1 MKNKHKA
8 LVSCRKKAKQISSL
22 EIVRKRHKFSRR
34 YMRKIPQRVTTSGKK
49 TPSHKKVT
57 EYIYSCCI
65 WRSLWTFSEE
75 KKSDNLCNFFS
86 INVLLQVPLQN
97 EGQNGELVE
106 NDVKKFLK
114 KFSQD
119 KLNISPR
126 EPSESHAS
134 VDPSPWDPEH
144 TPVSIDRHSR
154 HDLTGSERFL
164 PCQDCYIDLD
174 LFL

>member
-1 MKNKHKA
+1 M
-8 LVSCRKKAKQISSL
+8 
-22 EIVRKRHKFSRR
+22 
-34 YMRKIPQRVTTSGKK
+34 Y
-49 TPSHKKVT
+49 
-57 EYIYSCCI
+57 
-65 WRSLWTFSEE
+65 
-75 KKSDNLCNFFS
+75 FFS

-97 EGQNGELVE
+97 DGQNGELVE

-144 TPVSIDRHSR
+144 TPVFIDLDLHSR
-154 HDLTGSERFL
+154 QDLAGSERFL

>member
-1 MKNKHKA
+1 
-8 LVSCRKKAKQISSL
+8 
-22 EIVRKRHKFSRR
+22 
-34 YMRKIPQRVTTSGKK
+34 MRKISQRVTTSGKK
-49 TPSHKKVT
+49 TPSPKK
-57 EYIYSCCI
+57 
-65 WRSLWTFSEE
+65 
-75 KKSDNLCNFFS
+75 
-86 INVLLQVPLQN
+86 VPLQN

-126 EPSESHAS
+126 EPSEFHVS
-134 VDPSPWDPEH
+134 VNPSPWDPEH
-144 TPVSIDRHSR
+144 IPVSIDRHSR
-154 HDLTGSERFL
+154 QDLTGSEHFL

>member
-1 MKNKHKA
+1 M
-8 LVSCRKKAKQISSL
+8 
-22 EIVRKRHKFSRR
+22 
-34 YMRKIPQRVTTSGKK
+34 
-49 TPSHKKVT
+49 
-57 EYIYSCCI
+57 
-65 WRSLWTFSEE
+65 
-75 KKSDNLCNFFS
+75 
-86 INVLLQVPLQN
+86 NVLLQVPLQN

-114 KFSQD
+114 KVSQD

-126 EPSESHAS
+126 EPSVSHAS

-154 HDLTGSERFL
+154 QDLTGSERFL